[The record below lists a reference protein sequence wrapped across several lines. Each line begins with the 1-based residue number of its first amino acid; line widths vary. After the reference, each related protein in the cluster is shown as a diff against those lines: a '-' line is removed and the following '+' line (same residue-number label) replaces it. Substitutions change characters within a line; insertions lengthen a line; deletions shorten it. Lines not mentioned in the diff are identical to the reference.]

1 MVIIRRAVRERIMGF
16 DRSDTDG
23 DDEKDD
29 GKETMLAS
37 DCGYKNECEEKFG
50 DMQTAGGPDLDT
62 GVGER

>member
-1 MVIIRRAVRERIMGF
+1 MGF